1 MRLKTWMILCLSG
14 LVLMLVIISFANYR
28 VESSTNCDVFS
39 NIAQLPANKAGLLL
53 GTSKFIHGG
62 RSNLYFYNRIEATV
76 QLYKSGKIEVVVISG
91 DNGRSGYNEPQDMK
105 AALVKAGISPEKI
118 YLDYAGFRT
127 YDSVYRMKAI
137 FGQTKFTVIS
147 QEFHNRRA
155 IFIAKALK
163 LDVVGFN
170 ARDVDAYNGFKTRLR
185 ERFARVKVLLDVF
198 FQFKPR
204 FLGERILISQ

>member
-1 MRLKTWMILCLSG
+1 MIICLSG
-14 LVLMLVIISFANYR
+14 VVLTLAIVLFANHR
-28 VESSTNCDVFS
+28 VESSTDRDVFS
-39 NIAQLPANKAGLLL
+39 NIAQLPTNKVGLLL
-53 GTSKFIHGG
+53 GTSKVIHGG
-62 RSNLYFYNRIEATV
+62 RPNLYFYNRIEATV
-76 QLYKSGKIEVVVISG
+76 RLFKTGKIEVVVISG

-105 AALVKAGISPEKI
+105 AALVQAGISPEKI

-155 IFIAKALK
+155 VFIAKALK
-163 LDVVGFN
+163 LDVVGYN
-170 ARDVDAYNGFKTRLR
+170 ARDVNAYNGFKTKLR
-185 ERFARVKVLLDVF
+185 ERFARVKVLLDVC

-204 FLGERILISQ
+204 FLGERILIK

>member
-1 MRLKTWMILCLSG
+1 MIICLSG
-14 LVLMLVIISFANYR
+14 VVLTLAIVLFANHR
-28 VESSTNCDVFS
+28 VESSTNSYVFS
-39 NIAQLPANKAGLLL
+39 NIAQLPANKVGLLL

-62 RSNLYFYNRIEATV
+62 RPNLYFYNRIEATV
-76 QLYKSGKIEVVVISG
+76 QLFKAGKIAVLVISG

-105 AALVKAGISPEKI
+105 AALVQAGISPEKI

-155 IFIAKALK
+155 VFIAKALK
-163 LDVVGFN
+163 LDVVGYN
-170 ARDVDAYNGFKTRLR
+170 ARDVDAYNGFKTKLR
-185 ERFARVKVLLDVF
+185 ERFVRVKVLLDVC

-204 FLGERILISQ
+204 FLGERILIK

>member
-1 MRLKTWMILCLSG
+1 MIICLSG
-14 LVLMLVIISFANYR
+14 VVLTLAIVLFANHR
-28 VESSTNCDVFS
+28 VESSTDRDVFS
-39 NIAQLPANKAGLLL
+39 NIAQLPTNKVGLLL
-53 GTSKFIHGG
+53 GTSKVIHGG
-62 RSNLYFYNRIEATV
+62 RPNLYFYNRIEATV
-76 QLYKSGKIEVVVISG
+76 RLFKTGKIEVVVISG

-105 AALVKAGISPEKI
+105 AALVQAGISPKKI

-155 IFIAKALK
+155 VFIAKALK
-163 LDVVGFN
+163 LDVVGYN
-170 ARDVDAYNGFKTRLR
+170 ARDVNAYNGFKTKLR
-185 ERFARVKVLLDVF
+185 ERFARVKVLLDVC

-204 FLGERILISQ
+204 FLGERILIK